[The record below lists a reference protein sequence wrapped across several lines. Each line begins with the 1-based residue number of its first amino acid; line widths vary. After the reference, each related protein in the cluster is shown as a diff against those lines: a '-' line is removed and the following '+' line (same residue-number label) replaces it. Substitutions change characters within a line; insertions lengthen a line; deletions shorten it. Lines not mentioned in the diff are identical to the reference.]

1 MARSLPHTQRE
12 KPPLN
17 YTLQWSQRWQWRQC
31 KIKVNLQN
39 DHKDGRTRSKEWS
52 LWWQCRIKGNL
63 QNDRTGCNVGSKEK
77 LVLWSRP
84 AARFFLSCEF
94 DPCVLHVACL
104 FGKNEMRWNV
114 PLPGFGYWIC
124 SNRLGQI
131 AFRLQFI
138 IAAKMIEAWQPC
150 WKKVGHFG
158 GKECFF
164 PQPFQEKTILAEKK
178 KYMEPCKPVQ

>member
-1 MARSLPHTQRE
+1 MARSLPHTQTD

-17 YTLQWSQRWQWRQC
+17 YTSQWSQRWQWRQC

-39 DHKDGRTRSKEWS
+39 DHKDGRTRSKIWS
-52 LWWQCRIKGNL
+52 QRWQDEIKRMIRVMAI
-63 QNDRTGCNVGSKEK
+63 QDQRKSSK
-77 LVLWSRP
+77 WSHWLKCWIKRKISFMKQ
-84 AARFFLSCEF
+84 ACSAFFLSCEF

-131 AFRLQFI
+131 AFRLQFS
-138 IAAKMIEAWQPC
+138 IAAKMIAAWQPC
-150 WKKVGHFG
+150 WKSRTFWEKGV
-158 GKECFF
+158 FF
-164 PQPFQEKTILAEKK
+164 PKPF
-178 KYMEPCKPVQ
+178 